1 MSPDQPPATILI
13 AIRTGHHAEPA
24 ATFDRVVFEFSGP
37 LPLLRIEYVKQLIAD
52 GSGLPVRIAGRAI
65 VSVQLTPAWA
75 HDDAGHATAPVRLS
89 PKLPIVKEI
98 VSAGDFEGVV
108 TYGIGLGRKAVL
120 RIMTLATPNRVVIDC
135 GERLV

>member
-75 HDDAGHATAPVRLS
+75 HDDAGRGRRKLRGRRL
-89 PKLPIVKEI
+89 L
-98 VSAGDFEGVV
+98 D
-108 TYGIGLGRKAVL
+108 LG
-120 RIMTLATPNRVVIDC
+120 
-135 GERLV
+135 